1 MAGKAHPKDVEGKKM
16 IQEIIQFRDANK
28 LYDRFFFIENY
39 DLHTARYL
47 VWGSDVWLNTPYRPM
62 EASGTSG
69 MKACLNGVL
78 HLSVLDGWWL
88 EGYNGKNGWA
98 IQPKEGLPPY
108 NYYEANQLY
117 SLIEGEIRDLF
128 YHRDEEGLPRE
139 WIKRMKYAIYTACKH
154 FSINR
159 ALLEYL
165 QKFYVPSLNNLQIL
179 SKNEFF
185 YLKELAK
192 KARLL
197 KESWGKVNFV
207 RVYDNIVSEE
217 LFEETTIE
225 FTTEVDLAN
234 IPPEL
239 ITVELVCIRGFEE
252 EVSAS
257 LDENRELEFTVFP
270 FEFMG
275 MEGSIAKYFLKYF
288 IVGHGLRKIAI
299 RLAPANELIR
309 RSYPEL
315 IKWYR

>member
-1 MAGKAHPKDVEGKKM
+1 MAGKAHPRIMREKM
-16 IQEIIQFRDANK
+16 IRDHSFRDANR

-39 DLHTARYL
+39 DLHIARYL

-78 HLSVLDGWWL
+78 HLSVLDGWWV

-165 QKFYVPSLNNLQIL
+165 QKFYVPSLNNLQVL

-197 KESWGKVNFV
+197 KENWAKVNFV
-207 RVYDNIVSEE
+207 RSYDNIVSEE
-217 LFEETTIE
+217 LFEETTVE
-225 FTTEVDLAN
+225 FTAEVDLAN

-239 ITVELVCIRGFEE
+239 ITVELVCIKGLEE

-257 LDENRELEFTVFP
+257 SDENRELDFTVFP
-270 FEFMG
+270 FEFLG

-299 RLAPANELIR
+299 RLVPANELIR

-315 IKWYR
+315 IKWHR